1 MAPRPADR
9 SSGSWGCGGYGQ
21 GSGWDPRLAPLSEE
35 HHHGLVFALR
45 IERELPAASG
55 EEVEELYSQ
64 LLRFWSRGLL
74 PHFHTESECLLARLI
89 RHRPVDDPHIQR
101 LNADHLSMY
110 GLVARMRDTA
120 SAADR
125 QEALREFG
133 ATLHDHIRWEEREL
147 FEAAQAE
154 LSEAELDGLGA
165 EVAERH
171 PKLVRAPWEDVA
183 GE

>member
-1 MAPRPADR
+1 M
-9 SSGSWGCGGYGQ
+9 
-21 GSGWDPRLAPLSEE
+21 LAPLSEE

-45 IERELPAASG
+45 IERELPAASD
-55 EEVEELYSQ
+55 EEVERLYSR
-64 LLRFWSRGLL
+64 LLQFWSRGLL

-101 LNADHLSMY
+101 LHREHLTMC
-110 GLVARMRDTA
+110 GLVARMQDATGQSERR
-120 SAADR
+120 AAL
-125 QEALREFG
+125 QEFG

-154 LSEAELDGLGA
+154 LAEAELEALGA
-165 EVAERH
+165 EIAERH
-171 PKLVRAPWEDVA
+171 PKLTSAPWEDRA